1 MALAT
6 YLAARIL
13 GTWELYL
20 VAVAFLAALV
30 VGWLL
35 VARAGRRLTATRDLV
50 PSQPTSGDEL
60 IVSFRVSNGSQLPGL
75 LVTLPDAT
83 GDLSP
88 SPETIEFAS
97 LGSLQERAAAS
108 ASFSARRGVHH
119 LPVLW
124 AVAEDPLGL
133 VRARRRLGE
142 PLEVTIYPRLVDL
155 HSCALFANVG
165 AHRGLSRRGLVRLGS
180 SEFRGIRPHYP
191 GEPLSH
197 VDWKATAKTG
207 NLMLREMDDP
217 ESGDITVLLDGTAL
231 QVAGEGADSNFELA
245 VEAAG
250 SVADFVLA
258 AGRGVNLL
266 LHDGNWRNSRLT
278 PDVSGHRRLLDD
290 LAGVKAERQGAA
302 VDGAAAAARRRRPPG
317 AHADAGHRRPGARLR
332 ARALAHLAAQ
342 RRPAGLGRRGGGRLV
357 PARRALVRRPKAADR
372 PRGRRRTVPH
382 AATRRRPAHRLV
394 VRPGR
399 TQPRGTAS
407 MKVSGRLAYFVCLAA
422 LAVVAALAMAR
433 VARPSIASAM
443 VWAALLAT
451 AAGAPGLVRRRA
463 WPLALPLLVAGAYL
477 VARVQTPLPG
487 DHGFLGLGFY
497 VGQIRSGAH
506 AYSTRAF
513 PLPLFGAPGLR
524 LLLTLVVYAGAG
536 LASLLALG
544 LRRPLAAIVV
554 FLVLL
559 GFSLT
564 VDGAG
569 SVVALPLT
577 FLVLSG
583 CLLALSRS
591 LERARGTAEG
601 VVAGAATA
609 VVATVLAL
617 FLLVATPVAAEQAL
631 AGLEHVGVG
640 RIEPVTSHLRLHVEL
655 SQPPRPQDQ
664 RAGLHGPVADPLVLA
679 SQRPRRLHRPGVAG
693 ARGEGCAARPRR
705 RRRPRTPTTCRAA
718 CRPCRARRP
727 SSSSSCSPCRP
738 RSCCRAVFPRP

>member
-13 GTWELYL
+13 GTWELYF
-20 VAVAFLAALV
+20 VAVAFLAAPV
-30 VGWLL
+30 VAWLL
-35 VARAGRRLTATRDLV
+35 VAHAGRRLTATRDLV

-290 LAGVKAERQGAA
+290 LAGVKAN
-302 VDGAAAAARRRRPPG
+302 ARAPLSTALP
-317 AHADAGHRRPGARLR
+317 RLR
-332 ARALAHLAAQ
+332 A
-342 RRPAGLGRRGGGRLV
+342 GGGRL
-357 PARRALVRRPKAADR
+357 A
-372 PRGRRRTVPH
+372 
-382 AATRRRPAHRLV
+382 
-394 VRPGR
+394 R
-399 TQPRGTAS
+399 TQT
-407 MKVSGRLAYFVCLAA
+407 
-422 LAVVAALAMAR
+422 LAVVALALD
-433 VARPSIASAM
+433 SE
-443 VWAALLAT
+443 
-451 AAGAPGLVRRRA
+451 LVRSLISLHR
-463 WPLALPLLVAGAYL
+463 
-477 VARVQTPLPG
+477 
-487 DHGFLGLGFY
+487 DGLQ
-497 VGQIRSGAH
+497 V
-506 AYSTRAF
+506 
-513 PLPLFGAPGLR
+513 
-524 LLLTLVVYAGAG
+524 
-536 LASLLALG
+536 
-544 LRRPLAAIVV
+544 
-554 FLVLL
+554 
-559 GFSLT
+559 
-564 VDGAG
+564 
-569 SVVALPLT
+569 SV
-577 FLVLSG
+577 
-583 CLLALSRS
+583 
-591 LERARGTAEG
+591 
-601 VVAGAATA
+601 A
-609 VVATVLAL
+609 VVAADSFRPDAPPSGDPRL
-617 FLLVATPVAAEQAL
+617 QIAL
-631 AGLEHVGVG
+631 AAAGV
-640 RIEPVTSHLRLHVEL
+640 PCLTLRRGDDLRTAL
-655 SQPPRPQDQ
+655 SYAQAERSL
-664 RAGLHGPVADPLVLA
+664 AG
-679 SQRPRRLHRPGVAG
+679 RPR
-693 ARGEGCAARPRR
+693 
-705 RRRPRTPTTCRAA
+705 
-718 CRPCRARRP
+718 
-727 SSSSSCSPCRP
+727 
-738 RSCCRAVFPRP
+738 